1 MLIKENNTV
10 HVALKEDND
19 VKEKV
24 VQFAKEYVKKA
35 GKNGIDL
42 GALGQKIH
50 EKYPNFKVKEYGYS
64 TLQKFISGINIF
76 RIESDEDNRK
86 VIFLKEK

>member
-1 MLIKENNTV
+1 MIQRKSSSV
-10 HVALKEDND
+10 CKRV
-19 VKEKV
+19 
-24 VQFAKEYVKKA
+24 VKKA

-50 EKYPNFKVKEYGYS
+50 GKYPNFKVKEYGYS